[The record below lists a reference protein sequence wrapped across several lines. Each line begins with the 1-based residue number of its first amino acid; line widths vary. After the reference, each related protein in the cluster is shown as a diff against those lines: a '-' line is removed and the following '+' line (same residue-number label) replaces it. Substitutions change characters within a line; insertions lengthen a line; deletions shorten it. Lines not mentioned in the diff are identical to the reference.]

1 MKNILVEKFGKE
13 KRWVNWKLI
22 EREGKQTKIP
32 YYSGSNKASSTDQK
46 TWRTY
51 EEVSVALDNGSNGF
65 RGLGIVLHDSK
76 LLCIDIDHVLKDGK
90 IYHPQAKKIFDLLK
104 HANSFTEISQS
115 GTGLHIFLELHEPY
129 TLIANKKAPFEV
141 YLNGR
146 FIATTGN
153 SYHEVPLGLRTVS
166 EEELLSI
173 LSTIGYPWGK
183 NGPING
189 GLAQTE
195 HIDDQV
201 LLKKIFGS
209 KNGADFKKLYEG
221 GVSKYDNDFSSADF
235 ALCSTLA
242 FWTAKNSAQ
251 MERIWL
257 SSPLGQRGKTRERND
272 YRIRTIANA
281 IEKCVEVYEP
291 YKQEPS
297 ANKNLSQADLLIKM
311 ILDRK
316 DVLLFKDERDAP
328 FIALDI
334 NGHMEIWKCN
344 SQTIKDL
351 LSFEFYRANQKT
363 VSSEVVK
370 SAVSVLE
377 GKAKFTGGRIKLN
390 NRTSL
395 VDNVLWYDLTNKEWQ
410 AVKVTSNQWEVVNNP
425 PALFKRYSH
434 QSSQVIPMRSGK
446 AELILNYVNITNE
459 SHRLLLLVFV
469 ISCFVPDF
477 PHPALVIFGSQ
488 GSAKSTLSK
497 LLRRIIDPSLMEVVN
512 LPKEQKELIQ
522 KLDHHYF
529 SFFDNVSFIPEET
542 SDTLCKAI
550 TGSGFSKRILYTDDD
565 DIIYNFMRCIGIN
578 GINVVATRPDL
589 LERSILVELNR
600 IEEEE
605 RKQEKDLY
613 ENFNKDLPIILGGIF
628 DVLVKTLEIKPK
640 LRLNKLPRMAD
651 FMVWGCAITEGLG
664 YKKED
669 FIKAYETNIKEQTQ
683 VALHENSVALA
694 IILFMKEKSEWIGT
708 ASELLDKLNLEDT
721 FGDVYNKGP
730 FPRAPNTLA
739 RRLNELKVNLK
750 SIGIL
755 YESKSNGDTRV
766 ITLKKV
772 IKTDSTDDISEGS
785 LL

>member
-32 YYSGSNKASSTDQK
+32 YYSGNSKASSTDPK

-65 RGLGIVLHDSK
+65 KGLGIVLHDSK

-90 IYHPQAKKIFDLLK
+90 IYHPQAKKIFDLLTQ
-104 HANSFTEISQS
+104 ANSFTEISQS
-115 GTGLHIFLELHEPY
+115 GKGLHIFLELHEPY
-129 TLIANKKAPFEV
+129 TLTANKKAPFEV

-153 SYHEVPLGLRTVS
+153 SYHEIPLGLRTVS

-173 LSTIGYPWGK
+173 LSTIDYPWGK

-195 HIDDQV
+195 HIDDQA
-201 LLKKIFGS
+201 LLKRIFGS
-209 KNGADFKKLYEG
+209 KNGADFKKLYDG
-221 GVSKYDNDFSSADF
+221 DVSKYNNDFSSADF

-242 FWTAKNSAQ
+242 FWTAKNFAQ
-251 MERIWL
+251 MERMWL
-257 SSPLGQRGKTRERND
+257 ASPLGQRAKTRERND
-272 YRIRTIANA
+272 YRTRTITNA
-281 IEKCVEVYEP
+281 IGKCVEVYEP
-291 YKQEPS
+291 HKQEIPQ
-297 ANKNLSQADLLIKM
+297 NKNISQADLLIKM

-328 FIALDI
+328 FISLNI
-334 NGHMEIWKCN
+334 NGHMETWKCN
-344 SQTIKDL
+344 SQTVKDL
-351 LSFEFYRANQKT
+351 LSYEFYKANQKT
-363 VSSEVVK
+363 VSSEVIK

-377 GKAKFTGGRIKLN
+377 GKAKFTGDIIKLS
-390 NRTSL
+390 NRASL
-395 VDNVLWYDLTNKEWQ
+395 VDDVLWYDLTNKNWQ
-410 AVKVTSNQWEVVNNP
+410 AIKITNDKWEIVNNP
-425 PALFKRYSH
+425 PVLFKRYSH
-434 QSSQVIPMRSGK
+434 QSNQVLPITDGD
-446 AELILNYVNITNE
+446 ANLILNYVNVTNE

-469 ISCFVPDF
+469 ISCFIPDF

-600 IEEEE
+600 IEEED
-605 RKQEKDLY
+605 RKQEKELH
-613 ENFNKDLPIILGGIF
+613 EKFNKDLPLILGGVF
-628 DVLVKTLEIKPK
+628 NVLVKTLELKPRIF
-640 LRLNKLPRMAD
+640 LHKLPRMAD
-651 FMVWGCAITEGLG
+651 FMVWGCAITEALG
-664 YKKED
+664 FRKEE
-669 FIKAYETNIKEQTQ
+669 FIKAYESNIREQTQ

-694 IILFMKEKSEWIGT
+694 IMLFMKEKNEWVGT
-708 ASELLDKLNLEDT
+708 ASELLDKLNLEDI

-730 FPRAPNTLA
+730 FPRAPNTLT

-750 SIGIL
+750 SIGIF
-755 YESKSNGDTRV
+755 YESKNNGDTRV
-766 ITLKKV
+766 ITLKK
-772 IKTDSTDDISEGS
+772 IGKTDGADDISERS